1 MNDMKRVYHVQR
13 PPRFLCALKW
23 LGLCAALAAT
33 GTLAADLF
41 VSPDG
46 DQVPPFQDWANA
58 AQSIQMAVDAAAAG
72 DVIWVAA
79 GVYGVGS
86 TTNGEGRSRVTV
98 DKAVSIRGATN
109 REDVVILGSRGNSN
123 TQVRCVWLGSNAIL
137 ANVTLADGGAQNHPE
152 WMPRG
157 GGLYMRD
164 GARADHC
171 VIRNCIAEDGG
182 GVAGPAS
189 SLLSNCWVEAN
200 TADHRGGGVLQA
212 GSTHSIIQSN
222 VAAYGGGINSG
233 NASFCIIRKNHAR
246 AETGWAGGA
255 AFGDDELS
263 SWTALVNCLIVDN
276 SVHADNYTAILSG
289 ELGAYNCTIANVEA
303 TTQWWMA
310 ASVDLAN
317 CLIHGGFG
325 VEHCPM
331 DTSLKTES
339 AYTFAN
345 AAAGDFRPHPA
356 SPAIDAGS
364 TTVMSPEDIAGKDF
378 LGRPRVVGG
387 QVDVGAFEF
396 QGAADGAIPSAWLAS
411 YGLPT
416 NQTANF
422 RDDDD
427 DRYNNWQEMIAHTDP
442 TNEASRFGLSGIAT
456 DEDRNIWLAWPAITN
471 RRYRLEVTASPASP
485 WNVAAEIVVPTKGL
499 FHYIV
504 TNAPPLRFYRIG
516 IDLIENP

>member
-1 MNDMKRVYHVQR
+1 MPGMIRGVHPHR
-13 PPRFLCALKW
+13 PSRSRRARKW
-23 LGLCAALAAT
+23 LGLCAALAAS

-46 DQVPPFQDWANA
+46 NQIQPFQDWADA
-58 AQSIQMAVDAAAAG
+58 AQSIQMAVDAAASG

-79 GVYGVGS
+79 GVYDVGA

-109 REDVVILGSRGNSN
+109 REDVVILGSRGNTN

-157 GGLYMRD
+157 GGLYMLD
-164 GARADHC
+164 GARADNC

-189 SLLSNCWVEAN
+189 SLLSNCLVEAN
-200 TADHRGGGVLQA
+200 MALSRGGGVLQA
-212 GSTHSIIQSN
+212 TSTHSLIQSN
-222 VAAYGGGINSG
+222 TAVQGGGINSG
-233 NASFCIIRKNHAR
+233 DASYCIIKKNHAD
-246 AETGWAGGA
+246 APYGWAGGA
-255 AFGDDELS
+255 ADGDDELS
-263 SWTALVNCLIVDN
+263 GWTSLRHCLIVDN

-303 TTQWWMA
+303 TTLWWMA
-310 ASVDLAN
+310 AGVDLEN

-325 VEHCPM
+325 VDHCPM

-339 AYTFAN
+339 ATTFVN
-345 AAAGDFRPHPA
+345 AIAGDFRLHPA
-356 SPAIDAGS
+356 SPAINAGS
-364 TTVMSPEDIAGKDF
+364 TNAMSPEEIAGPDF

-387 QVDVGAFEF
+387 QVDVGALEF

-422 RDDDD
+422 RDDDE

-442 TNEASRFGLSGIAT
+442 TNEASWFGLSEIAT
-456 DEDRNIWLAWPAITN
+456 DEARRAVLAWPAITN
-471 RRYRLEVTASPASP
+471 RRYRLETASSPESP
-485 WNVAAEIVVPTKGL
+485 WTVAAEIVVPTNGI
-499 FHYIV
+499 FHHMES
-504 TNAPPLRFYRIG
+504 NPPPLQFYRVG
-516 IDLIENP
+516 IELIETP